1 MTEKELR
8 NSQEYKDLVE
18 KIKGYSKGFEFTLPY
33 YKMTEGQKNA
43 VHIITNDCIKKRIID
58 SIAIG
63 LRLDGT
69 ITEET
74 FVKL

>member
-1 MTEKELR
+1 M
-8 NSQEYKDLVE
+8 E
-18 KIKGYSKGFEFTLPY
+18 KIKGYSKGFEFTWPY
-33 YKMTEGQKNA
+33 YKMTEGQKDA

>member
-1 MTEKELR
+1 
-8 NSQEYKDLVE
+8 
-18 KIKGYSKGFEFTLPY
+18 
-33 YKMTEGQKNA
+33 MTEGQKDA